1 MEEVLTNSDT
11 VRTGWIILLVQLVIS
26 IMVAMFI
33 VKKARVELD
42 RTLIMHNNQSGSEN
56 DLKLVISEK

>member
-1 MEEVLTNSDT
+1 MEEVLTNFNT

-42 RTLIMHNNQSGSEN
+42 RTLIMHNNQLDSEK